1 MRVLRRLLGLL
12 VWGSVLAGIAVVVVR
27 RARAA
32 AEPPQAP
39 HAPVWPPF
47 EPVAPHAEP
56 VVAQVE
62 PVAAE
67 AEAVVAEAEPVVT
80 TSWAAP
86 IDGACP
92 PGFPVKANDR
102 SKIFHVP
109 GGRSYER
116 TIPERCYA
124 DPESA
129 AADGYRAAKA

>member
-1 MRVLRRLLGLL
+1 MWGSLLGGIVLL
-12 VWGSVLAGIAVVVVR
+12 IVR

-32 AEPPQAP
+32 AGPPPVP

-47 EPVAPHAEP
+47 EQTFTATVAPATGAAPVEP
-56 VVAQVE
+56 VEPVEAVEAVEPDEQVE
-62 PVAAE
+62 PPRWVP
-67 AEAVVAEAEPVVT
+67 PV
-80 TSWAAP
+80 
-86 IDGACP
+86 DGACP
-92 PGFPVKANDR
+92 DGFPVKANDR

-109 GGRSYER
+109 GGRSYDR